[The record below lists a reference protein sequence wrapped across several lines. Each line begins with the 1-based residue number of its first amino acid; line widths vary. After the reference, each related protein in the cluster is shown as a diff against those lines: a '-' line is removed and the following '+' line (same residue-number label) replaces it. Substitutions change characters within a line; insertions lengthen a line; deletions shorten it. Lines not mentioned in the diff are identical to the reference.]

1 MRFEIS
7 IDCSP
12 EEARRFFGVPD
23 VAPMQQAFIEQLQ
36 ATMSENL
43 KGMDSDSMAK
53 LWGPAMLQGW
63 QGVSDMQQKFWQ
75 QVASATGM
83 AGMAGAAG
91 AAASAAKKTKQR

>member
-36 ATMSENL
+36 SAMGEHI
-43 KGMDSDSMAK
+43 KMDPESMAK
-53 LWGPAMLQGW
+53 VWGPAMMQGW

-75 QVASATGM
+75 QIASVS
-83 AGMAGAAG
+83 GMAGAPSG
-91 AAASAAKKTKQR
+91 ASAGKKKK